1 MTNTFSESAVY
12 FIATYKISI
21 TCRISDNGYLHLT
34 AHTGESIHTVWFVTS
49 SSNNYEGKINGTWD
63 VALAAVKR

>member
-21 TCRISDNGYLHLT
+21 TCRISDNSWSLLG
-34 AHTGESIHTVWFVTS
+34 TVKYCGGDKMDICT
-49 SSNNYEGKINGTWD
+49 
-63 VALAAVKR
+63 